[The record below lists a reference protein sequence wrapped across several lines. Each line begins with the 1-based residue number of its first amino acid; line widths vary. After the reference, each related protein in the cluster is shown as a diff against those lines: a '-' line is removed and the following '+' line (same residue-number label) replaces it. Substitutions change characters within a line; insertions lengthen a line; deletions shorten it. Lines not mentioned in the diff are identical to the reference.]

1 MTEYGETERPPP
13 PAPGKTKGG
22 RREEPRLRDTR
33 TTRRKI
39 ERRIYGS
46 VDVHRFGATMTAA
59 TAFLVVLA
67 MSALTAGTVAGT
79 VFGPGMGG
87 FVAEFG
93 IVDANE
99 GTIYPVLD
107 EHPACE
113 NAPEME
119 ANLRGDVT
127 IDDHLA
133 FHKDLPSPDG
143 FPADVVRLSIVAA
156 NLSQPVDSSDL
167 SLRFTGLRTEHADL
181 GDPGAERF
189 EFREFGPDV
198 WDEGNG
204 STDRFSQD
212 RDFGLDDA
220 DYELGIGVEG
230 DDAFLLRNGTAAAHH
245 VSFAEISIPDV
256 DLMVAAGDEGEF
268 EGPTGVVERPVNPS
282 ERDC

>member
-1 MTEYGETERPPP
+1 MSRGSRPPP
-13 PAPGKTKGG
+13 LERQPPEARSFGSAG
-22 RREEPRLRDTR
+22 RVS
-33 TTRRKI
+33 RRKLLTK
-39 ERRIYGS
+39 RYGS
-46 VDVHRFGATMTAA
+46 LRTERFVAAFTMA
-59 TAFLVVLA
+59 TAFLVVLVA
-67 MSALTAGTVAGT
+67 MNATTGAAVGSLL
-79 VFGPGMGG
+79 GPGAGG
-87 FVAEFG
+87 FVTEFG
-93 IVDANE
+93 VVQADQ

-107 EHPACE
+107 EHAACE
-113 NAPEME
+113 NAPQFE
-119 ANLRGDVT
+119 ANLRGEVL
-127 IDDHLA
+127 IDDHLT

-282 ERDC
+282 ERDCQALVG

>member
-1 MTEYGETERPPP
+1 
-13 PAPGKTKGG
+13 
-22 RREEPRLRDTR
+22 
-33 TTRRKI
+33 
-39 ERRIYGS
+39 
-46 VDVHRFGATMTAA
+46 
-59 TAFLVVLA
+59 

-212 RDFGLDDA
+212 RLFGLDDA
-220 DYELGIGVEG
+220 DYEFGIGAEG
-230 DDAFLLRNGTAAAHH
+230 DEAFHIENGKATAHH
-245 VSFAEISIPDV
+245 LSAARLEVPDV
-256 DLMVAAGDEGEF
+256 DLFLSMGDEGDF
-268 EGPTGVVERPVNPS
+268 EGDTGVVERPVEPS
-282 ERDC
+282 ERDCESLAS